1 MAVLAATAALTAKQ
15 LLLLSM
21 HSWVLTQEQCNS
33 VLTARLLLLLVGSV
47 RHRQPAATTTT
58 PAKPSKEA
66 PKLENR
72 STRVETASCKS
83 THLHMIRKKISTVTA
98 QSNKQTGSQKFLC
111 EHLLHRFM
119 LLQNLLLSWTED
131 EFCNIA
137 PSAHGGLQVFI
148 IYCSLRRSTLKAAWG
163 SRLCFIHH
171 MTQFSAAL
179 SSTSVTTDRAE

>member
-47 RHRQPAATTTT
+47 RHRQPAAATTT

-98 QSNKQTGSQKFLC
+98 QSKKQRQADKSFFVNTYFIGLC
-111 EHLLHRFM
+111 YYRISSSHGWKMSSATLHQVPTVACRYLLFTAV
-119 LLQNLLLSWTED
+119 S
-131 EFCNIA
+131 
-137 PSAHGGLQVFI
+137 GGP
-148 IYCSLRRSTLKAAWG
+148 
-163 SRLCFIHH
+163 H
-171 MTQFSAAL
+171 
-179 SSTSVTTDRAE
+179 

>member
-66 PKLENR
+66 PELENR
-72 STRVETASCKS
+72 STWVETASCKS

-98 QSNKQTGSQKFLC
+98 QSNKQAAKSFFVNTYFIGLCYYRTSSSHGQKMSSATLHQVPTVAC
-111 EHLLHRFM
+111 RYLLFTAV
-119 LLQNLLLSWTED
+119 S
-131 EFCNIA
+131 
-137 PSAHGGLQVFI
+137 GGP
-148 IYCSLRRSTLKAAWG
+148 
-163 SRLCFIHH
+163 H
-171 MTQFSAAL
+171 
-179 SSTSVTTDRAE
+179 